1 LAARRKRKL
10 GRAPRPAPA
19 HVRRRRAPDVL
30 PLVAPVEAA
39 IGAEFDRLIAQVM
52 AEIDDL
58 LIARGVRRD
67 AVSIRE
73 LFRTLKNTQNPR
85 AILERL
91 FGQVDREQAQAL
103 REQLPTV
110 PIAAVVSNGARLKE
124 QWVAR
129 NTDLIRAEAPV
140 RRAVERVL
148 SQPLDEGVRVEEIR
162 KQLQERLGIEKRRAQ
177 LIARD
182 QTLKLAGQLA
192 EARQT
197 QAGIRRYVWTTS
209 ADERVRPDH
218 ADLDGRTF
226 EWAEPPIV
234 DKRTGR
240 RGHPGEDFQCRCTA
254 DPVLD
259 DLEPEETE
267 PRPVGESPPDPIEAQ
282 RELEAQR
289 QAEFERQQRELE
301 RQREEELRR
310 LEEARR
316 EQERRLAEERAR
328 AEQLQAEQRAQAEAA
343 RIAAA
348 EQAPRQ
354 AIENIVPHFEVEKS
368 PIGNAALDALEK
380 AGIRKLFK
388 PGELA
393 ELEILKKPIEVNGRE
408 VGGVFRQETG
418 TALPVG
424 HPNRK
429 GNALRVDLSPG
440 MLEEFTDA
448 NPLPLGHA
456 DLWAVANAQLDDV
469 ARVQSLVVHEFGH
482 AVHRY
487 DQFTALGQMVD
498 RAIFEAG
505 RSDPG
510 TQQRDF
516 ISQYATTNSA
526 EYFAEAFSAYHTNR
540 EDLRRKAPRA
550 FAMVEKVLRLRGM
563 L

>member
-19 HVRRRRAPDVL
+19 AVRRRRAPDVL

-58 LIARGVRRD
+58 LIAQGVRRD

-73 LFRTLKNTQNPR
+73 LFRTLSNRLNPR

-91 FGQVDREQAQAL
+91 FGQVDKEQAQAL
-103 REQLPTV
+103 REQLPTI
-110 PIAAVVSNGARLKE
+110 PLPSVVSNGARLKE
-124 QWVAR
+124 QWVTR

-259 DLEPEETE
+259 DPEPEETE
-267 PRPVGESPPDPIEAQ
+267 PREVPASPPEPELEPLFPPVQEPSALGFAPP
-282 RELEAQR
+282 REL
-289 QAEFERQQRELE
+289 
-301 RQREEELRR
+301 
-310 LEEARR
+310 
-316 EQERRLAEERAR
+316 
-328 AEQLQAEQRAQAEAA
+328 LQQAEA
-343 RIAAA
+343 
-348 EQAPRQ
+348 
-354 AIENIVPHFEVEKS
+354 FEVHRGLRPVAEAEAE
-368 PIGNAALDALEK
+368 AA
-380 AGIRKLFK
+380 I
-388 PGELA
+388 
-393 ELEILKKPIEVNGRE
+393 
-408 VGGVFRQETG
+408 
-418 TALPVG
+418 
-424 HPNRK
+424 
-429 GNALRVDLSPG
+429 GNALRGKTLEDLQAIPFNATQLAEDAS
-440 MLEEFTDA
+440 LLWLRQSTEFLATGNVPDA
-448 NPLPLGHA
+448 IGRSRGGLPQITIEADGRVLLGNGRHRLTVA
-456 DLWAVANAQLDDV
+456 REKGLRQLQVHLRKLGPRGGELWAYIG
-469 ARVQSLVVHEFGH
+469 LV
-482 AVHRY
+482 R
-487 DQFTALGQMVD
+487 
-498 RAIFEAG
+498 I
-505 RSDPG
+505 
-510 TQQRDF
+510 
-516 ISQYATTNSA
+516 
-526 EYFAEAFSAYHTNR
+526 
-540 EDLRRKAPRA
+540 
-550 FAMVEKVLRLRGM
+550 
-563 L
+563 